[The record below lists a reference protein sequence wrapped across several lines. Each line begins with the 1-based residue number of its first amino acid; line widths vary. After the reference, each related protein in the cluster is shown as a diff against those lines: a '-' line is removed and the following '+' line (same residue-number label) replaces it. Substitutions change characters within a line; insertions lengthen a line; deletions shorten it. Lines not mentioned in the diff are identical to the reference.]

1 MRAGS
6 LDREIVIQSFTE
18 AQDASGQPIQTWVTF
33 ASVYAHRRDVRGQ
46 ERFTSDQRM
55 AIRTATFR
63 IRWLAGV
70 TEEMQIVDA
79 GSTYRITGIAD
90 DQRDGWMEIAAEA
103 INPEASQ

>member
-18 AQDASGQPIQTWVTF
+18 TQDASGQPVQTWVTF
-33 ASVYAHRRDVRGQ
+33 ASVYANRRDVRGQ
-46 ERFTSDQRM
+46 ERFASDQRM
-55 AIRTATFR
+55 AIRTAVFR
-63 IRWLAGV
+63 IRWLAAV
-70 TEEMQIVDA
+70 TEQMQIIDA

-90 DQRDGWMEIAAEA
+90 DQRDGWMEIATEA